1 MSRQRSH
8 SGPDEAMNKGV
19 LAHIRPDRPHE
30 RISIPECLSA
40 APSTDISS
48 AVYDSLTVSLPL
60 YAADRFSPS
69 AIIPGVA
76 TESAQRSPPSA
87 LTALPVS
94 DLDQLR
100 RLPSALSEMAELD
113 RG

>member
-8 SGPDEAMNKGV
+8 SGPDETMNKGV

-48 AVYDSLTVSLPL
+48 AVHDRLTVSLPI

-69 AIIPGVA
+69 AAIPGVA
-76 TESAQRSPPSA
+76 TESAEKI
-87 LTALPVS
+87 TAP
-94 DLDQLR
+94 R
-100 RLPSALSEMAELD
+100 TGGAPRI
-113 RG
+113 

>member
-1 MSRQRSH
+1 
-8 SGPDEAMNKGV
+8 MNKGV

-48 AVYDSLTVSLPL
+48 AVYDRLTVSLPL

-69 AIIPGVA
+69 ALIPGVA
-76 TESAQRSPPSA
+76 TEIAEKITARA
-87 LTALPVS
+87 LAALPEF
-94 DLDQLR
+94 R
-100 RLPSALSEMAELD
+100 RASCRAMFGMTTVAICVIRIKLTN
-113 RG
+113 

>member
-1 MSRQRSH
+1 VSRQRSH

-48 AVYDSLTVSLPL
+48 AVHDRLTVSLPL

-69 AIIPGVA
+69 AVIPGVA
-76 TESAQRSPPSA
+76 TESAEKITARA
-87 LTALPVS
+87 LAALPVS

-100 RLPSALSEMAELD
+100 
-113 RG
+113 

>member
-8 SGPDEAMNKGV
+8 SGPDETMNKGV

-40 APSTDISS
+40 AHISS
-48 AVYDSLTVSLPL
+48 AAHDRLTVSLPL

-69 AIIPGVA
+69 AVIPGVA
-76 TESAQRSPPSA
+76 TESAEKITARA
-87 LTALPVS
+87 LAALPVS

-100 RLPSALSEMAELD
+100 
-113 RG
+113 

>member
-8 SGPDEAMNKGV
+8 SGPNETMNKGV

-48 AVYDSLTVSLPL
+48 AVHGRLTVSLPL
-60 YAADRFSPS
+60 YAADRFPPS
-69 AIIPGVA
+69 AAIPGVA
-76 TESAQRSPPSA
+76 AESAEKI
-87 LTALPVS
+87 TAP
-94 DLDQLR
+94 R
-100 RLPSALSEMAELD
+100 TGGTPCI
-113 RG
+113 